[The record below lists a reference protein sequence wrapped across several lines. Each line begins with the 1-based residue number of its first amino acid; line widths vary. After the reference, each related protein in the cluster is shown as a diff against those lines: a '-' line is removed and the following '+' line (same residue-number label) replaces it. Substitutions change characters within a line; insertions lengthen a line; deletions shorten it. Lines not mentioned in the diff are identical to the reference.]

1 MAAHAQFTIE
11 QVMTYPFPSNLTASA
26 TGERVAWAVNF
37 KGIRNVWIADGPSF
51 RAQQVTH
58 YAADDGGEIDSV
70 RLTPD
75 GKTVLYSR
83 GSETNQQG
91 EVADPTSNINRPL
104 QQVWAVTVGVDSEP
118 RLLGEMG
125 CGQEDCEDIE
135 ISPDGQFA
143 VWSARRQIW
152 IAPIAGGTGEPS
164 SAPSGDMRGGRMAA
178 AAGPAKSIGYVRGDN
193 ESPKWSP
200 DSKMIAFVS
209 RRGDHS
215 FIGIYDRAEDT
226 IRWIAPTFDRDA
238 MPRWSPDGTMVAF
251 IRHAGAEMKM
261 PMIPL
266 RPDPWSIWIGNPQT
280 GEAHRI
286 WQSGTE
292 MNDSLPR
299 TENESF
305 YFAAGNRL
313 VFGYEPEGWNHL
325 YTISTGGGQPML
337 LTPGQFDIEDVSLTP
352 DRQTVIYTSN
362 EASMDP
368 VDVDRRHIWA
378 VPAAGGQRQR
388 AITRGEPSEWAP
400 VATGDGKFLV
410 CLGSTGTTPGMAYYL
425 SGNMAQGGMQR
436 NVIAGDS
443 LPREFPSAQLVNP
456 KQVIFKAEDG
466 VTIHGQLFV
475 PKNAAGRRPAI
486 LFMHGGSKRQMLLAF
501 HYMNYYSNAYAMNEY
516 LASKGYVVLSVN
528 YRTGIMYG
536 RAFSDPPDGGWR
548 GASEYKDIVAA
559 GRYLQSLPNVDPEKV
574 GLWGGSYGGFLT
586 AMGLAHNSDIFKAG
600 VDLHGVHDWSVRQ
613 NRIGSGNDAPDEK
626 EAIELAYK
634 SSPNYAISTWRSPV
648 LLIQGDDDRN
658 VQFSQS
664 VDLAQRLKAQ
674 GVPFEQIVYP
684 DEIHDFL
691 LWRDWVH
698 AYDAGEKFFDRV
710 LVQGEKLAP
719 AK

>member
-1 MAAHAQFTIE
+1 
-11 QVMTYPFPSNLTASA
+11 MTYPFPSSLTASA

-37 KGIRNVWIADGPSF
+37 KGVRNVWIADGPTF
-51 RAQQVTH
+51 AARQVTN
-58 YAADDGGEIDSV
+58 YSADDGGEIDSV

-83 GSETNQQG
+83 GTETNQQG

-104 QQVWAVTVGVDSEP
+104 QQVWAVTMGVDSQP

-152 IAPIAGGTGEPS
+152 IAPISGTTAEPS
-164 SAPSGDMRGGRMAA
+164 AAPPSETRGGRMAA
-178 AAGPAKSIGYVRGDN
+178 MSGPAKSIGYMRGDN
-193 ESPKWSP
+193 THPKWSP
-200 DSKMIAFVS
+200 DSKKIAFVS
-209 RRGDHS
+209 NRGDHS
-215 FIGIYDRAEDT
+215 FVGVYDRERDS
-226 IRWIAPTFDRDA
+226 ILWISPTFDRDS
-238 MPRWSPDGTMVAF
+238 MPRWSPDGSGLAF
-251 IRHAGAEMKM
+251 IKRAGAEMKL

-266 RPDPWSIWIGNPQT
+266 RPEPWSIWIGNPQT
-280 GEAHRI
+280 GESHQI
-286 WQSGTE
+286 WRSGKQ
-292 MNDSLPR
+292 MDDSLPR
-299 TENESF
+299 TQEESF
-305 YFAAGNRL
+305 YFAAGNHL
-313 VFGYEPEGWNHL
+313 IFSYQTDNWNHL
-325 YTISTGGGQPML
+325 YSISTSGGQPVL
-337 LTPGQFDIEDVSLTP
+337 LTPGQFDVEEVGLTP
-352 DRQTVIYTSN
+352 DRQNVLYTSN
-362 EASMDP
+362 DASADP
-368 VDVDRRHIWA
+368 IDIDRRHLWM
-378 VPAAGGQRQR
+378 VSVAGGQKH
-388 AITRGEPSEWAP
+388 ALSRGEGSEWSP
-400 VATGDGKFLV
+400 VSTGDGKNLV
-410 CLGSTGTTPGMAYYL
+410 CLGSTANTPAMPYFLAGAPGMG
-425 SGNMAQGGMQR
+425 SMTR
-436 NVIAGDS
+436 NPIAADS
-443 LPREFPSAQLVNP
+443 LPKDFPSAQLVTP

-466 VTIHGQLFV
+466 VTVHGQLFV
-475 PKNAAGRRPAI
+475 PKNASGRRPAI

-501 HYMNYYSNAYAMNEY
+501 HYMNYYHNAYAMNQY

-559 GRYLQSLPNVDPEKV
+559 GKYLQSLPNVDPARV

-613 NRIGSGNDAPDEK
+613 NRLGGGPDSPDAK
-626 EAIELAYK
+626 EAEEVAYR
-634 SSPNYAISTWRSPV
+634 SSPDSAISTWRSPV

-698 AYDAGEKFFDRV
+698 SYDQGEKFFDRI
-710 LVQGEKLAP
+710 LVRGERLQP
-719 AK
+719 AD

>member
-1 MAAHAQFTIE
+1 
-11 QVMTYPFPSNLTASA
+11 MTSPFPTSLTAAA
-26 TGERVAWAVNF
+26 TGERLAWAVNF
-37 KGIRNVWIADGPSF
+37 KGARNVWIADGPTF
-51 RAQQVTH
+51 AARQVTH
-58 YAADDGGEIDSV
+58 YTSDDGGEIDSV

-83 GSETNQQG
+83 GTETNQQG

-104 QQVWAVTVGVDSEP
+104 QQVWAITIGVDSEP

-135 ISPDGQFA
+135 ISPDGQSA

-152 IAPIAGGTGEPS
+152 IAPIAGGTAEPS
-164 SAPSGDMRGGRMAA
+164 SAQPSETRGGRMA
-178 AAGPAKSIGYVRGDN
+178 AAGPAKSIGYMRGDN

-200 DSKMIAFVS
+200 DSKQIAFVS

-215 FIGIYDRAEDT
+215 FIGVYDRAQDT

-238 MPRWSPDGTMVAF
+238 FPRWSPDGSMIAF
-251 IRHAGAEMKM
+251 IRRGGAEMKM

-280 GEAHRI
+280 GEAHEI
-286 WQSGTE
+286 WRSGKQ
-292 MNDSLPR
+292 MDDSLPR
-299 TENESF
+299 TEEESF

-313 VFGYEPEGWNHL
+313 VFSYMTDNWNHL
-325 YTISTGGGQPML
+325 YSISTNGGQPAL
-337 LTPGQFDIEDVSLTP
+337 LTPGQFDVEEVSLTP
-352 DRQTVIYTSN
+352 DRQTVLYTSN
-362 EASMDP
+362 DASLDP
-368 VDVDRRHIWA
+368 IDVDRRHIWMVA
-378 VPAAGGQRQR
+378 AAGGQKH

-400 VATGDGKFLV
+400 VSTGDGKFLV
-410 CLGSTGTTPGMAYYL
+410 CLGSTATTPAMAYYL
-425 SGNMAQGGMQR
+425 TGNMAQGGMQR
-436 NVIAGDS
+436 NLIAGDS
-443 LPREFPSAQLVNP
+443 LPKDFPSAQLVTP

-466 VTIHGQLFV
+466 VTVHGQLFV
-475 PKNAAGRRPAI
+475 PKNVSGRRPAI

-501 HYMNYYSNAYAMNEY
+501 HYMDYYHNAYAMNEY

-548 GASEYKDIVAA
+548 GAAEYKDIVAA
-559 GRYLQSLPNVDPEKV
+559 GKYLQSLPNVDPQRV

-613 NRIGSGNDAPDEK
+613 NRIGSGGNAPDEK
-626 EAIELAYK
+626 EAIDLAYK
-634 SSPNYAISTWRSPV
+634 SSPDSAISTWRSPV

-674 GVPFEQIVYP
+674 GVPFEQIVFP
-684 DEIHDFL
+684 DEIHGFL
-691 LWRDWVH
+691 LWHNWVH
-698 AYDAGEKFFDRV
+698 AYDAGEKFFDRI
-710 LVQGEKLAP
+710 LVRGEKLQA
-719 AK
+719 AQ